1 MRLWIDFIEPML
13 GDAVGRG
20 GGGGGGRGV
29 VGGRG
34 GWCGIG
40 RFYGVFLVIISD
52 VLFFKLASVFRCHE
66 RGLLL
71 FFFERVEVR
80 LFWSL
85 G

>member
-52 VLFFKLASVFRCHE
+52 
-66 RGLLL
+66 
-71 FFFERVEVR
+71 
-80 LFWSL
+80 
-85 G
+85 